1 MPEVKQTF
9 FKRGE
14 LDFKQILF
22 QQINRT
28 LEKLTEGDHIGFIDG
43 VEGIYLMLFY
53 YLDDTFEKEDK
64 ELFKDLSDEQN
75 KIEGDLR
82 LIDKDVSLT
91 ALGLHIA
98 KKRLASLIKL
108 AGRKRLLLQTRRIYD
123 ERTSEEPI
131 EPSESE
137 LSAIV
142 GSGVEEEQD

>member
-82 LIDKDVSLT
+82 LIDKNISLT
-91 ALGLHIA
+91 VLGLHIA

-123 ERTSEEPI
+123 ERTPEEPI